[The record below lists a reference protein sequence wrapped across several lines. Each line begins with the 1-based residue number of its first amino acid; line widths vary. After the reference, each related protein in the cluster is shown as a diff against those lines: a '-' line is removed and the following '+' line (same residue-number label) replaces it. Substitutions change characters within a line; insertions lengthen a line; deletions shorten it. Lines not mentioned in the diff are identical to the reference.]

1 LTNLTETEQKVRQ
14 FLKIPLH
21 EEELKML
28 AKAYDIAVYG
38 HEGFFRESGEPF
50 IVHPVEVCKILAA
63 MNVDVVTLA
72 AALLHDVVEDSEGRV
87 TLTHI
92 KKALGPEVERIVDGV
107 TKVSRINAPVGNSD
121 TQAKVETIQKML
133 FAMAEDM
140 RVIFVKL
147 ADRLHNM
154 RTIDF
159 VRDEAK
165 KRYKA
170 METLEIYAP
179 IAHKL
184 GIYSIKWELED
195 LSFRIL
201 HRSEYNEIKRLVSEK
216 KKERESRT
224 KEYMKQLQSALQES
238 GIEAQIEGRF
248 KHYYGIWRKLNEKG
262 KSFGEIYDLVGIRA
276 IVRDIASCY
285 HTLGVVHSIWAPLPG
300 RIKDYIAAPKSNGYR
315 SLHTTVITGYG
326 EPLEVQI
333 RDTQMHEEAEY
344 GLIAHWIYK
353 NKISVKSMQKWINQ
367 LLEWRR
373 ELLKG
378 SSYLED
384 LKKELQMDE
393 VFVFTPKGEI
403 KHLPLGSTP
412 IDFAY
417 SIHTEIGHHFSG
429 AKVNGRMV
437 PSSYRLKSGDV
448 VEILVNRSSSGPS
461 LDWLKYVKSSRT
473 KAKIRRFFRDQLQEE
488 LVSRGKDILRKVSRQ
503 FSVSLDD
510 MMQFDSVRKYLQS
523 QGIGEEEFYSRVGEG
538 TLTYGDVLKLIG
550 EKTLE
555 VVRRSVPKAK
565 PRTGI
570 EISGM
575 KNIEIHLAKCCG
587 PVPGDPI
594 VGVVSR
600 KGMTI
605 HRINCQNV
613 RTVDPDRI
621 FEARW
626 LDETM
631 GRFQTNLRLQVLSKE
646 ELGKMIQVLEARGIA
661 VNKLSVIYTKW
672 NYFLVSMNLE
682 VSSRKQLDDA
692 KKLLENFKSVLSVE
706 RGNPN

>member
-72 AALLHDVVEDSEGRV
+72 A
-87 TLTHI
+87 
-92 KKALGPEVERIVDGV
+92 ALGPEVERIVDGV

-238 GIEAQIEGRF
+238 GIRQ
-248 KHYYGIWRKLNEKG
+248 KLQ
-262 KSFGEIYDLVGIRA
+262 
-276 IVRDIASCY
+276 
-285 HTLGVVHSIWAPLPG
+285 
-300 RIKDYIAAPKSNGYR
+300 R
-315 SLHTTVITGYG
+315 SL
-326 EPLEVQI
+326 
-333 RDTQMHEEAEY
+333 
-344 GLIAHWIYK
+344 
-353 NKISVKSMQKWINQ
+353 
-367 LLEWRR
+367 
-373 ELLKG
+373 
-378 SSYLED
+378 
-384 LKKELQMDE
+384 
-393 VFVFTPKGEI
+393 
-403 KHLPLGSTP
+403 
-412 IDFAY
+412 
-417 SIHTEIGHHFSG
+417 
-429 AKVNGRMV
+429 
-437 PSSYRLKSGDV
+437 
-448 VEILVNRSSSGPS
+448 
-461 LDWLKYVKSSRT
+461 
-473 KAKIRRFFRDQLQEE
+473 
-488 LVSRGKDILRKVSRQ
+488 
-503 FSVSLDD
+503 
-510 MMQFDSVRKYLQS
+510 
-523 QGIGEEEFYSRVGEG
+523 
-538 TLTYGDVLKLIG
+538 
-550 EKTLE
+550 
-555 VVRRSVPKAK
+555 
-565 PRTGI
+565 
-570 EISGM
+570 
-575 KNIEIHLAKCCG
+575 
-587 PVPGDPI
+587 
-594 VGVVSR
+594 
-600 KGMTI
+600 
-605 HRINCQNV
+605 
-613 RTVDPDRI
+613 
-621 FEARW
+621 
-626 LDETM
+626 
-631 GRFQTNLRLQVLSKE
+631 
-646 ELGKMIQVLEARGIA
+646 
-661 VNKLSVIYTKW
+661 
-672 NYFLVSMNLE
+672 
-682 VSSRKQLDDA
+682 
-692 KKLLENFKSVLSVE
+692 
-706 RGNPN
+706 